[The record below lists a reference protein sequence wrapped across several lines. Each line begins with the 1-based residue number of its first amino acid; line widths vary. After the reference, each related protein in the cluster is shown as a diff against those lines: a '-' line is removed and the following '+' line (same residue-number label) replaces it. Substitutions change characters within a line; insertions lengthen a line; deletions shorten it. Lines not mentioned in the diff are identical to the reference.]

1 MSTADALHRGR
12 SPFVD
17 NAVGALLDADG
28 RIVRWTPEAARLLAL
43 GAGQVHGRP
52 VRELLADPA
61 GWPAMSE
68 LTERQRAEGW
78 SGEAVLRSGRGER
91 LAFSYQVLPLDAP
104 EPAGDPAGAPAAAD
118 GSGPPRYFVLAA
130 PAPQIALSRQD
141 QAFTRELFLQD
152 RVGLAVFDERL
163 RLVRTNTHLLPYSG
177 LPPDLRGRRLG
188 DFLQPQDAAA
198 VERGLRDV
206 LRTGRPLIGA
216 EEIVRTIEDPVGG
229 AVMAIS
235 AFRLQAPDGQVIGV
249 TALFTDVTELHRSG
263 ERLALLHRATAAV
276 GGSLSVSGTAEE
288 LAAVLAPPADRAEP
302 GGPPAPGLADL
313 AVVDVAEA
321 AFTGGEP
328 APGRDGRVLLR
339 RTAVAVSAAPG
350 EPAPG
355 PGGPVAPPP
364 PPPVGVAVHAHPDEQ
379 SVHTDFPASMAVPLR
394 AGGRLLGRVT
404 VHRAPHRP
412 PYLPADLELLREI
425 ADRAALTLDNARRY
439 AREHRAAVGLQRSLL
454 PPSQAET
461 TAVSTASV
469 YLPTDTASGI
479 GGDWFD
485 VIPLSSARVALVA
498 GDVVGHGLAASAT
511 MGRLR
516 TAVRTLADLD
526 LEPDELL
533 VHLDD
538 LVAQLMVEAERS
550 DEDDRDD
557 PDDPDDPGEPDEP
570 DGLDDPDEPDRPD
583 GDRDHDGPD
592 DRQAVLPFG
601 ATCVYAVY
609 DPVSRRCAM
618 ASAGH
623 PPPAVAGP
631 DGRVSYVPVR
641 PGPPLGVT
649 GLPFEVAEVELAPG
663 SLLALYTDG
672 LLRGYADDLEEGMDE
687 LSHRLARATAPGG
700 TPPAASPPT
709 GTPAAGTPAAASPPT
724 GTPAAGA
731 STGASLRRLGRALVA
746 DLPAHRLTDDVTL
759 LLARTR
765 AVPPEATA
773 GWTLEADPAGVARV
787 REAATEQL
795 RRWGLE
801 ELEFTTEL
809 VLSELVTNAIRYAGG
824 PVGVRLIR
832 AERLTCEVSDPSATQ
847 PRMRRARLTD
857 EGGRGL
863 YLVAQ
868 LTTRWGSRYTRQGK
882 TIWAEQELPAG

>member
-1 MSTADALHRGR
+1 MSTPDALHRGR

-28 RIVRWTPEAARLLAL
+28 RIVRWTPEAARLLGIDAR
-43 GAGQVHGRP
+43 QVHGRP
-52 VRELLADPA
+52 ARELLDDPA
-61 GWPAMSE
+61 AWPAMSE

-78 SGEAVLRSGRGER
+78 SGEAVFRSGRGER
-91 LAFSYQVLPLDAP
+91 LALSFQILPLDAP
-104 EPAGDPAGAPAAAD
+104 AASEAPESPESPD
-118 GSGPPRYFVLAA
+118 GSGAARYLVLAA
-130 PAPQIALSRQD
+130 PTPQIARWRQD
-141 QAFTRELFLQD
+141 QAFTSELFLQD

-188 DFLQPQDAAA
+188 DFLQPRDAAA

-206 LRTGRPLIGA
+206 LRTGRPLIAA
-216 EEIVRTIEDPVGG
+216 EEVVRTIEDPAGG

-235 AFRLQAPDGQVIGV
+235 AFRLQATDGQVIGV

-276 GGSLSVSGTAEE
+276 GGSLSVGGTAEE
-288 LAAVLAPPADRAEP
+288 LAAVLAPPAGDRTEP
-302 GGPPAPGLADL
+302 GSPDQGSAGPGTAGPSTAGPGAAPVPGLADL

-321 AFTGGEP
+321 VFTGGEP
-328 APGRDGRVLLR
+328 VPGRDGRVLLR
-339 RTAVAVSAAPG
+339 RAAVAVSAPPG

-364 PPPVGVAVHAHPDEQ
+364 PPPVGAAVHAHPDEQ

-394 AGGRLLGRVT
+394 AGGRLLGRVS
-404 VHRAPHRP
+404 VHRAPNRP

-425 ADRAALTLDNARRY
+425 ADRAALALDNARRY

-461 TAVSTASV
+461 TAASTTSV

-533 VHLDD
+533 AHLDD
-538 LVAQLMVEAERS
+538 LVAQLMVEAERP
-550 DEDDRDD
+550 DEDEDEDRAADGAAYGEAYGEAD
-557 PDDPDDPGEPDEP
+557 GPGAASRPPVDHWWWP
-570 DGLDDPDEPDRPD
+570 DGTGDGTDE
-583 GDRDHDGPD
+583 
-592 DRQAVLPFG
+592 QTVPFG

-623 PPPAVAGP
+623 PPPAVAAP
-631 DGRVSYVPVR
+631 DGRVTYVPLR

-649 GLPFEVAEVELAPG
+649 GLPFEVTEVELEPG

-672 LLRGYADDLEEGMDE
+672 LLLGYADDLEAGMDA
-687 LSHRLARATAPGG
+687 LSHRLA
-700 TPPAASPPT
+700 
-709 GTPAAGTPAAASPPT
+709 AAASPPD
-724 GTPAAGA
+724 GAVTPA
-731 STGASLRRLGRALVA
+731 GASLRQLGRDLVA
-746 DLPAHRLTDDVTL
+746 GLPAHRLTDDVTL

-765 AVPPEATA
+765 AVPAADTA

-847 PRMRRARLTD
+847 PRMRRAHLTD

-868 LTTRWGSRYTRQGK
+868 LTTRWGSRSTRQGK
-882 TIWAEQELPAG
+882 TIWAEQELPPG

>member
-1 MSTADALHRGR
+1 METADALHRGR
-12 SPFVD
+12 SPFVVD
-17 NAVGALLDADG
+17 AMGALLDADG
-28 RIVRWTPEAARLLAL
+28 RIVRWTPEAQRLLAL
-43 GAGQVHGRP
+43 DPGQVHGRR
-52 VRELLADPA
+52 VHELLDDPS

-68 LTERQRAEGW
+68 LSAEQQAEGW

-91 LAFSYQVLPLDAP
+91 LALSYQVLPLNAP
-104 EPAGDPAGAPAAAD
+104 AEADDPPPGAPRT
-118 GSGPPRYFVLAA
+118 GTPRYFVLAA
-130 PAPQIALSRQD
+130 PTVLIARSRQD

-188 DFLQPQDAAA
+188 DFLQAQDAAA

-216 EEIVRTIEDPVGG
+216 EEIVRTIEDPAGG

-288 LAAVLAPPADRAEP
+288 LAAVLVSSASPASPAPSTP
-302 GGPPAPGLADL
+302 GGGAAADGGAPPGLAEL

-321 AFTGGEP
+321 VFSGGEP
-328 APGRDGRVLLR
+328 SAGRDGLVALR
-339 RTAVAVSAAPG
+339 RAAVASAAA
-350 EPAPG
+350 PAG
-355 PGGPVAPPP
+355 AGAPPP
-364 PPPVGVAVHAHPDEQ
+364 PPTGVTVYADPGAQ
-379 SVHTDFPASMAVPLR
+379 TTHTDFPPSMTVPLR
-394 AGGRLLGRVT
+394 AGGSLLGRVS

-412 PYLPADLELLREI
+412 PYAPADLELLREI
-425 ADRAALTLDNARRY
+425 ADRAALALDNARRY

-538 LVAQLMVEAERS
+538 LVAQLMVEAERPEEEEERLHAEPGASAATRPPVSHGVWS
-550 DEDDRDD
+550 DAGHDA
-557 PDDPDDPGEPDEP
+557 PDD
-570 DGLDDPDEPDRPD
+570 
-583 GDRDHDGPD
+583 
-592 DRQAVLPFG
+592 QQTVPFG

-609 DPVSRRCAM
+609 DPVSRRCAV

-631 DGRVSYVPVR
+631 DGRVAYVSLR
-641 PGPPLGVT
+641 PGPPLGVS
-649 GLPFEVAEVELAPG
+649 GLPFEVTEIELEPG

-672 LLRGYADDLEEGMDE
+672 LLLGYADDLEEGMDE
-687 LSHRLARATAPGG
+687 LSHRLAAAAAPPEGAV
-700 TPPAASPPT
+700 PPA
-709 GTPAAGTPAAASPPT
+709 GAA
-724 GTPAAGA
+724 
-731 STGASLRRLGRALVA
+731 LRQLGRDLVA

-765 AVPPEATA
+765 EVPPEATA
-773 GWTLEADPAGVARV
+773 GWTLDADPAAVSRV

-795 RRWGLE
+795 VAWGLE
-801 ELEFTTEL
+801 ELVFTTEL

-882 TIWAEQELPAG
+882 TIWAEQDLPPA

>member
-1 MSTADALHRGR
+1 MSAADALHRGR
-12 SPFVD
+12 SPFLGS
-17 NAVGALLDADG
+17 AAGALLDADG
-28 RIVRWTPEAARLLAL
+28 RIVGWTLEAERLLAL
-43 GAGQVHGRP
+43 GAAQVRGRP

-61 GWPAMSE
+61 GWPSLAD
-68 LTERQRAEGW
+68 LTEQQRLDGW
-78 SGEAVLRSGRGER
+78 SGAAELRSGRGEE
-91 LAFSYQVLPLDAP
+91 LAVAYQVLPLGGPPTEPCSCPPTGPREDLRDGHDRPDAP
-104 EPAGDPAGAPAAAD
+104 A
-118 GSGPPRYFVLAA
+118 RYFVLAA
-130 PAPQIALSRQD
+130 PATQVARSRQD

-152 RVGLAVFDERL
+152 RIGLAVFDDRL
-163 RLVRTNTHLLPYSG
+163 RLIRTNTHLLPYSG

-188 DFLQPQDAAA
+188 DFLQPQDAEA
-198 VERGLRDV
+198 VERGLHEV
-206 LRTGRPLIGA
+206 LRTGRPLVGA
-216 EEIVRTIEDPVGG
+216 EELVRTIEDPAGG

-276 GGSLSVSGTAEE
+276 GGSLSVSATAEE
-288 LAAVLAPPADRAEP
+288 LAAVL
-302 GGPPAPGLADL
+302 APGLADL

-321 AFTGGEP
+321 VFVGEEP
-328 APGRDGRVLLR
+328 APGRDGRLVLR
-339 RTAVAVSAAPG
+339 RTAVAVTPG
-350 EPAPG
+350 PNALPAP
-355 PGGPVAPPP
+355 PT
-364 PPPVGVAVHAHPDEQ
+364 GVAVQVDPDDPP
-379 SVHTDFPASMAVPLR
+379 TLADPADPADPAAPAEGTGVTGTPGVEAPDAGAGGAAAGADTPADASTEMTAPMR
-394 AGGRLLGRVT
+394 AGGSLLGRVT
-404 VHRAPHRP
+404 VRRAPNRP
-412 PYLPADLELLREI
+412 PYLPADRELLREI
-425 ADRAALTLDNARRY
+425 ADRAALALDNARRY
-439 AREHRAAVGLQRSLL
+439 TREHRAAVGLQRSLL

-461 TAVSTASV
+461 AAVSTASV

-538 LVAQLMVEAERS
+538 LVAQLMVEAERP
-550 DEDDRDD
+550 DEEAD
-557 PDDPDDPGEPDEP
+557 PDD
-570 DGLDDPDEPDRPD
+570 
-583 GDRDHDGPD
+583 HQ
-592 DRQAVLPFG
+592 QAVPFG

-623 PPPAVAGP
+623 PPPAVVAP
-631 DGRVSYVPVR
+631 DGAVTYVPVR

-649 GLPFEVAEVELAPG
+649 GLPFEVTEVELVPG

-672 LLRGYADDLEEGMDE
+672 LIQGYGDDLDEGMAE
-687 LSHRLARATAPGG
+687 LGRRLAAVAGPG
-700 TPPAASPPT
+700 
-709 GTPAAGTPAAASPPT
+709 PAAGGA
-724 GTPAAGA
+724 GTP
-731 STGASLRRLGRALVA
+731 SLRDLGREVVA
-746 DLPAHRLTDDVTL
+746 GLPAHRLTDDVTL

-765 AVPPEATA
+765 AVPAEATA
-773 GWTLEADPAGVARV
+773 GWTLDADPAGVARV
-787 REAATEQL
+787 REAATGQL
-795 RRWGLE
+795 RAWGLE
-801 ELEFTTEL
+801 DLVFTTEL

-868 LTTRWGSRYTRQGK
+868 LTNRWGSRYTRQGK
-882 TIWAEQELPAG
+882 TIWAEQDLP

>member
-1 MSTADALHRGR
+1 MDTADALYRGR
-12 SPFVD
+12 SPFVV

-28 RIVRWTPEAARLLAL
+28 RIVRWTPEAERLLDL
-43 GAGQVHGRP
+43 GTAQVHGRP
-52 VRELLADPA
+52 VHDLLADPS

-68 LTERQRAEGW
+68 LSARQRAEGW
-78 SGEAVLRSGRGER
+78 SGEAVLRSGRGEP
-91 LAFSYQVLPLDAP
+91 LPLSYQVLPLNAPTDGDPP
-104 EPAGDPAGAPAAAD
+104 EPEAGGT
-118 GSGPPRYFVLAA
+118 PRYFVLAA
-130 PAPQIALSRQD
+130 PTPQIARSRQD

-188 DFLQPQDAAA
+188 DFLQAQDAAA

-216 EEIVRTIEDPVGG
+216 EEIVRTIEDPAGG

-276 GGSLSVSGTAEE
+276 GGSLSVTGTAEE
-288 LAAVLAPPADRAEP
+288 LAAVLAAPSPPSSLSPSPPLSPPSPGEGGAD
-302 GGPPAPGLADL
+302 GGAVPGLADL

-321 AFTGGEP
+321 VFTGGEP
-328 APGRDGRVLLR
+328 SAGRDGRVPLR
-339 RTAVAVSAAPG
+339 RTAVVTSG
-350 EPAPG
+350 D
-355 PGGPVAPPP
+355 PVAPPP
-364 PPPVGVAVHAHPDEQ
+364 PPTGVTVHAHPGEQ
-379 SVHTDFPASMAVPLR
+379 TAHTDLPPSMTVPLR
-394 AGGRLLGRVT
+394 AGGSLLGRVT

-425 ADRAALTLDNARRY
+425 ADRAALALDNARRY

-538 LVAQLMVEAERS
+538 LVAQLMVEAERPE
-550 DEDDRDD
+550 DED
-557 PDDPDDPGEPDEP
+557 PHADPGAEPGAGAATRPPVSHGMWSDAGHDTPDE
-570 DGLDDPDEPDRPD
+570 
-583 GDRDHDGPD
+583 
-592 DRQAVLPFG
+592 QQTVPFG

-609 DPVSRRCAM
+609 DPVSRRCAV

-623 PPPAVAGP
+623 PPPAVAAP
-631 DGRVSYVPVR
+631 DGRVTYVPLR
-641 PGPPLGVT
+641 PGPPLGVS
-649 GLPFEVAEVELAPG
+649 GLPFEVTEVDLEPG

-672 LLRGYADDLEEGMDE
+672 LLLGYADDLEEGMDE
-687 LSHRLARATAPGG
+687 LSHRLA
-700 TPPAASPPT
+700 
-709 GTPAAGTPAAASPPT
+709 AAAAPPE
-724 GTPAAGA
+724 GA
-731 STGASLRRLGRALVA
+731 VLPLTGAALRELGRDLVA

-765 AVPPEATA
+765 EVPPEATA
-773 GWTLEADPAGVARV
+773 GWTLDADPAAVARV

-795 RRWGLE
+795 LAWGLE
-801 ELEFTTEL
+801 ELTFTTEL

-868 LTTRWGSRYTRQGK
+868 LTTRWGSRYTRHGK
-882 TIWAEQELPAG
+882 TIWAEQDLPTS